1 MPSKDCQDEKSSCKT
16 FVTSRP
22 HGLSFHSPE
31 EFEKLI
37 RLINTPQKYSINRL
51 IFNEQGATGR
61 ARRCDGRDRG
71 KVQRTT
77 KAILSLSRLVVFVET
92 SQTLPAI
99 LFFTAIAYKQN
110 RIVAINETQTLIL
123 CFQVERAES
132 KMLCAVDYIF
142 NLLCAFNC
150 LQPMKKFVFSV
161 ASRATGR
168 LQIKP
173 SGSGDEN
180 GQLFASR

>member
-1 MPSKDCQDEKSSCKT
+1 MRRSRQRQNLAQKEGNT
-16 FVTSRP
+16 FFV
-22 HGLSFHSPE
+22 
-31 EFEKLI
+31 K
-37 RLINTPQKYSINRL
+37 
-51 IFNEQGATGR
+51 
-61 ARRCDGRDRG
+61 ARYLRRNFSNF
-71 KVQRTT
+71 
-77 KAILSLSRLVVFVET
+77 IS
-92 SQTLPAI
+92 AI

-110 RIVAINETQTLIL
+110 RSVAINETQTEIL
-123 CFQVERAES
+123 CLPVERARS

-173 SGSGDEN
+173 SGSGGEN

>member
-1 MPSKDCQDEKSSCKT
+1 MRRSRQRQNLAQKEGNT
-16 FVTSRP
+16 FFV
-22 HGLSFHSPE
+22 
-31 EFEKLI
+31 K
-37 RLINTPQKYSINRL
+37 
-51 IFNEQGATGR
+51 
-61 ARRCDGRDRG
+61 ARYLRRNFSNF
-71 KVQRTT
+71 
-77 KAILSLSRLVVFVET
+77 I
-92 SQTLPAI
+92 PAI
-99 LFFTAIAYKQN
+99 LFFTAIAYNQN
-110 RIVAINETQTLIL
+110 RSVAINETQTEIL
-123 CFQVERAES
+123 CLPVERARS

-142 NLLCAFNC
+142 NLLCAFNR

>member
-1 MPSKDCQDEKSSCKT
+1 MRRSRQRLNLAQKEGNT
-16 FVTSRP
+16 FFV
-22 HGLSFHSPE
+22 
-31 EFEKLI
+31 K
-37 RLINTPQKYSINRL
+37 
-51 IFNEQGATGR
+51 
-61 ARRCDGRDRG
+61 ARYLRRNFSNF
-71 KVQRTT
+71 
-77 KAILSLSRLVVFVET
+77 IS
-92 SQTLPAI
+92 AI

-110 RIVAINETQTLIL
+110 RSVAINETQTEIL
-123 CFQVERAES
+123 CLPVERARS

>member
-1 MPSKDCQDEKSSCKT
+1 M
-16 FVTSRP
+16 
-22 HGLSFHSPE
+22 
-31 EFEKLI
+31 
-37 RLINTPQKYSINRL
+37 
-51 IFNEQGATGR
+51 
-61 ARRCDGRDRG
+61 
-71 KVQRTT
+71 
-77 KAILSLSRLVVFVET
+77 SRLVIFVET

-123 CFQVERAES
+123 CLQVERARS

-150 LQPMKKFVFSV
+150 LQPMKKFAFSV

-180 GQLFASR
+180 VVGRKRIHTTVRKEVNLHTSHHGLGGYSKLINGLKVAACGAFQRHPTRI

>member
-1 MPSKDCQDEKSSCKT
+1 M
-16 FVTSRP
+16 
-22 HGLSFHSPE
+22 
-31 EFEKLI
+31 
-37 RLINTPQKYSINRL
+37 
-51 IFNEQGATGR
+51 
-61 ARRCDGRDRG
+61 
-71 KVQRTT
+71 
-77 KAILSLSRLVVFVET
+77 LSLSRLVIFVET

-123 CFQVERAES
+123 CLQVERARS

-180 GQLFASR
+180 GTDQRKLFKSCSRHFLVTKVMLWWTLSFFFVVEWSSRHQTRLH